1 MAVTPPVASHR
12 AGTLLLADISG
23 YTGFLGDVTEAHR
36 ELVDTADPPAAYAVM
51 SSLLDTIIDA
61 ITPGFDLAKVEGDAV
76 FAVSAAEPPTG
87 AALVA
92 AVRSWY
98 GAFRTGLE
106 RAKGDWSC
114 TCAACVRIS
123 DLDLK
128 FVIHHG
134 TWVAQSIARREE
146 LLGPD
151 VNLVHRLLKNH
162 VREVIGIR
170 PYALLTAA
178 AAEALAVPA
187 DGWLDGREDVDGIG
201 SVAVRILPLAWPNRA

>member
-1 MAVTPPVASHR
+1 MAVTPPLASRR
-12 AGTLLLADISG
+12 AGTLVLADISG
-23 YTGFLGDVTEAHR
+23 YTRFLGDVTEAHR
-36 ELVDTADPPAAYAVM
+36 EIVDSADPPAAYGVM

-61 ITPGFDLAKVEGDAV
+61 LTPGFDLAKVEGDAV
-76 FAVSAAEPPTG
+76 FAVSAAESPVG
-87 AALVA
+87 AALVT

-98 GAFRTGLE
+98 VAFRTGLE

-114 TCAACVRIS
+114 TCNACVRIA

-134 TWVAQSIARREE
+134 TWIARSIARREE

-162 VREVIGIR
+162 VRAVIGIR

-178 AAEALAVPA
+178 AAEALAIPP
-187 DGWLDGREDVDGIG
+187 DGFVDGREDVEGIG
-201 SVAVRILPLAWPNRA
+201 SVAVRILPLA

>member
-1 MAVTPPVASHR
+1 MAVTPPVASRR

-36 ELVDTADPPAAYAVM
+36 ELVDTADPPAAYSVM

-61 ITPGFDLAKVEGDAV
+61 ITPGFELVKVEGDAV
-76 FAVSAAEPPTG
+76 FAVSAAESPTG
-87 AALVA
+87 AAFVP

-98 GAFRTGLE
+98 TAFRAGLE

-128 FVIHHG
+128 FVIHEG
-134 TWVAQSIARREE
+134 TWIAQSIARREE

-162 VREVIGIR
+162 VRDVIGLR
-170 PYALLTAA
+170 PYALVTASA
-178 AAEALAVPA
+178 MQALAIPPEGFV
-187 DGWLDGREDVDGIG
+187 DSREGVEGIG
-201 SVAVRILPLAWPNRA
+201 SVAVRILPLP